1 MQKPLQITLNDQNQI
16 TFEALVKT
24 TSDTFIKVHEIQEEL
39 RPLLLEINHQQ
50 VNTLLELSKVSP
62 FVLLY
67 FDDSLN
73 FTGASFSLNG
83 FENPFGIST
92 QSKKVLLLHFPISFQ
107 LEDVLCLNI
116 MS

>member
-1 MQKPLQITLNDQNQI
+1 MQQLLQITLKDQNQI
-16 TFEALVKT
+16 SFEALVKT
-24 TSDTFIKVHEIQEEL
+24 TSDTFIKAHELQEEFT
-39 RPLLLEINHQQ
+39 PLLLEINHQQ

-67 FDDSLN
+67 FDDSLL

-83 FENPFGIST
+83 FKSPFGIST

-107 LEDVLCLNI
+107 LEDVMCLNKI
-116 MS
+116 S